1 MAVSGKYGKVD
12 VTGIAA
18 DEPIFII
25 RAQDRL
31 AEAALELYRAL
42 AASHGAAVAAGVD
55 RERDRFRNWKGKK
68 KLPD

>member
-12 VTGIAA
+12 VAGLGA

-31 AEAALELYRAL
+31 AEAALDLYKAL
-42 AASHGAAVAAGVD
+42 ATSHGAPVAAGIE
-55 RERDRFRNWKGKK
+55 RERDRFRNWQGPK